1 MPLAPGTRLGP
12 YEIVAPAGAGGMG
25 EVYRARDT
33 RLGRDVAIKV
43 LPADVASD
51 PALRQRLDREAR
63 AVSSL
68 SHPHICA
75 LYDVGQHD
83 GFDYLVMEYLEGE
96 TLATLLARGALPL
109 DQVLRYAAEMADAL
123 QAAHRAGIIHRDLKP
138 GNIMIT
144 RTGARLLDFGLA
156 KPVPAGAHGHGGAS
170 VGATVSAPLTAEGTV
185 MGTFQ
190 YMSPEQVEGRNAD
203 ARSDIFALGAVIYEA
218 ATGRRA
224 FDGRTTASVIAA
236 ILERQPSPISSVQ
249 PLAPAAL
256 DDLVRGC
263 LAKDP
268 EERWQT
274 AHDVKVQLQDV
285 RRRAADTSTAAPRP
299 GVRRGKGA
307 VWVAAAAA
315 LLGAGALA
323 AVYWPRTTPETAVL
337 RAWLLPPEG
346 HSYVP
351 NDFALSP
358 DGRRVAFVAAGAD
371 GVSALWVNTLDSTQ
385 PARVS
390 GSNGAASPF
399 WSPDSRWIGFFAQG
413 RLLKIEAGGT
423 AMQEICKVS
432 PIARLGVWGAHGDIL
447 FANTVF
453 GPLQRVPAAGG
464 VMAPATSTPDDM
476 PGEAHRFAQFLPD
489 GRRFLYVASWTHEQR
504 GGVYLASLDGG
515 PATLVSADIRSRI
528 LLAND
533 HLIYVAGGI
542 VYAQPFDTRS
552 ATLAGPPRVLL
563 RNEVAWDWR
572 FGDLP
577 VTASSNGILLYQS
590 WHTYNSRLVWF
601 DRTGKELGPVGAP
614 GYASPELSPD
624 GRYVAVGYDATG
636 AGQQNLWIYDLQ
648 RRIPVQLTNSGIDTA
663 HVWSADGRSLLYT
676 SQRKL
681 TGLFRR
687 PADGTGQEELLV
699 ETPAHLLVNAYAPL
713 ANRVLYMDFRNQAP
727 ELRALDLET
736 QHDELIDNGAEG
748 SYSPDGR
755 WLVYVGY
762 PSPGL
767 LLRSTSGGPRIP
779 LTNGFGSQARWGADM
794 KEIFYIA
801 PDKQMMRIPL
811 TMRDG
816 TLEPGDPVPLFQT
829 RIIQARL
836 ALFQYDVTRD
846 AQRFLINSVPR
857 EDAAAPLTLL
867 VNWPQFLDR

>member
-1 MPLAPGTRLGP
+1 MHLTPGTRLGP

-43 LPADVASD
+43 LPAHVAFD

-63 AVSSL
+63 TVSSL

-75 LYDVGQHD
+75 LHDVGHHQ
-83 GFDYLVMEYLEGE
+83 GVDYLVMEYLEGE
-96 TLATLLARGALPL
+96 TLAARLARGALPQ
-109 DQVLRYAAEMADAL
+109 DQVLRYASEIADAL
-123 QAAHRAGIIHRDLKP
+123 EAAHRKGIVHRDLKP

-144 RTGARLLDFGLA
+144 RSGARLLDFGLA
-156 KPVPAGAHGHGGAS
+156 KPVSVAPHGHGD
-170 VGATVSAPLTAEGTV
+170 TVSAPLTAEGTV

-190 YMSPEQVEGRNAD
+190 YMSPEQIEGRDAD
-203 ARSDIFALGAVIYEA
+203 ARSDLFSLGAVIYEA

-236 ILERQPSPISSVQ
+236 VLERDPPPIPTVQ
-249 PLAPAAL
+249 PLAPEAL

-274 AHDVKVQLQDV
+274 AHDVKLQLQAL
-285 RRRAADTSTAAPRP
+285 RKRAADTPVDASSTQ
-299 GVRRGKGA
+299 GRRGKRIVSA
-307 VWVAAAAA
+307 VAAAA
-315 LLGAGALA
+315 LLSLVALA
-323 AVYWPRTTPETAVL
+323 AVDWPRTRPEAPIL

-358 DGRRVAFVAAGAD
+358 DGRRVAFVAADAE
-371 GVSALWVNTLDSTQ
+371 GVPALWVNTLDSTQ

-390 GSNGAASPF
+390 GSDGAGSPF
-399 WSPDSRWIGFFAQG
+399 WSPDSRWIAFFARG

-423 AMQEICKVS
+423 GMEEICKVS

-447 FANTVF
+447 FTDKVF
-453 GPLQRVPAAGG
+453 GSLQRVPAAGG
-464 VMAPATSTPDDM
+464 AIVNATNTPEDM

-515 PATLVSADIRSRI
+515 PATLVSPEIRSRI

-533 HLIYVAGGI
+533 HLIYVSDGI
-542 VYAQPFDTRS
+542 VYAQPFDMRH

-563 RNEVAWDWR
+563 RNEIAWDWR

-590 WHTYNSRLVWF
+590 WRTYNSRLVWF
-601 DRTGKELGPVGAP
+601 DRTGKELESVGAP

-624 GRYVAVGYDATG
+624 DRYVAVGYDAQG
-636 AGQQNLWIYDLQ
+636 AGQQSVWIYDLQ
-648 RRIPVQLTNSGIDTA
+648 RHIPVQLTHSGIDTA
-663 HVWSADGRSLLYT
+663 HVWSPDGRSLIYT
-676 SQRKL
+676 SQRTL

-687 PADGTGQEELLV
+687 PADGTGQEETLL
-699 ETPAHLLVNAYAPL
+699 ETPAHLLVNAHAPA
-713 ANRVLYMDFRNQAP
+713 ANRVLFMDFRSQDVQ
-727 ELRALDLET
+727 LRVFDLET
-736 QHDELIDNGAEG
+736 KRDELIDGGAEG

-755 WLVYVGY
+755 WLAYVGF
-762 PSPGL
+762 PAPGL
-767 LLRSTSGGPRIP
+767 LLRSASGGRRIP
-779 LTNGFGSQARWGADM
+779 LTNGPGSQPRWGVDM

-801 PDKQMMRIPL
+801 PDKKLVSVPL
-811 TMRDG
+811 TQRDG
-816 TLEPGDPVPLFQT
+816 MLEPGNAVALFQT
-829 RIIQARL
+829 RIVQPRL
-836 ALFQYDVTRD
+836 VLFQYDVSRD
-846 AQRFLINSVPR
+846 GQRFLINSLPR

-867 VNWPQFLDR
+867 LNWPQYLDR

>member
-1 MPLAPGTRLGP
+1 MHLTPGTRLGP

-43 LPADVASD
+43 LPAHVSSD

-63 AVSSL
+63 TVSSL

-75 LYDVGQHD
+75 LHDVGHHD
-83 GFDYLVMEYLEGE
+83 GVDYLVMEYLEGE
-96 TLATLLARGALPL
+96 TLAARLARGALPQ
-109 DQVLRYAAEMADAL
+109 DQVLRYASEIADAL
-123 QAAHRAGIIHRDLKP
+123 EAAHRKGIVHRDLKP

-144 RTGARLLDFGLA
+144 RSGARLLDFGLA
-156 KPVPAGAHGHGGAS
+156 KPVSVAPHGHGD
-170 VGATVSAPLTAEGTV
+170 TVSAPLTAEGTV

-190 YMSPEQVEGRNAD
+190 YMSPEQIEGRDAD
-203 ARSDIFALGAVIYEA
+203 ARSDLFSLGAVIYEA

-224 FDGRTTASVIAA
+224 FDGRTAASVIAGV
-236 ILERQPSPISSVQ
+236 LEREPPPISTVQ

-274 AHDVKVQLQDV
+274 AHDVKLQLQAL
-285 RRRAADTSTAAPRP
+285 RRRVADTPTGPSATQR
-299 GVRRGKGA
+299 RRGRRIA
-307 VWVAAAAA
+307 SAVAATA
-315 LLGAGALA
+315 LLSLVALA
-323 AVYWPRTTPETAVL
+323 AAYWPRTQPDPPVL
-337 RAWLLPPEG
+337 RAWLLPPDG

-358 DGRRVAFVAAGAD
+358 DGRRVAFVAADAE
-371 GVSALWVNTLDSTQ
+371 GVPALWVNTLDSMH

-390 GSNGAASPF
+390 GSDGAGSPF
-399 WSPDSRWIGFFAQG
+399 WSPDSHWIAFFARG

-423 AMQEICKVS
+423 GMQEICKVS
-432 PIARLGVWGAHGDIL
+432 AIARLGVWGAQGDIL
-447 FANTVF
+447 FADRVF
-453 GPLQRVPAAGG
+453 GSLQRVPAAGG
-464 VMAPATSTPDDM
+464 AMVKATNIPENM

-504 GGVYLASLDGG
+504 GGVYLANLDGG
-515 PATLVSADIRSRI
+515 PATLVSPEIRSRI
-528 LLAND
+528 LLVND
-533 HLIYVAGGI
+533 HLIYVSGGI
-542 VYAQPFDTRS
+542 VYAQPFDTRR

-563 RNEVAWDWR
+563 RNEIAWDWR

-590 WHTYNSRLVWF
+590 WRTYNSRLVWF
-601 DRTGKELGPVGAP
+601 DRTGKELESVGAP

-624 GRYVAVGYDATG
+624 DRYVAVGYDAQG
-636 AGQQNLWIYDLQ
+636 AGQQSVWIYDLQ

-663 HVWSADGRSLLYT
+663 HVWSPDGRSLIYT
-676 SQRKL
+676 SQRTL

-687 PADGTGQEELLV
+687 PADGTGQEETFL
-699 ETPAHLLVNAYAPL
+699 ETPAHLLVNAHAPA
-713 ANRVLYMDFRNQAP
+713 ANRVLFMDFRSQDP
-727 ELRALDLET
+727 QLRVFDLET
-736 QHDELIDNGAEG
+736 KQDELIDGGAEG

-755 WLVYVGY
+755 WLAYVGF
-762 PSPGL
+762 PAPGL
-767 LLRSTSGGPRIP
+767 HLRSASGGRRIP
-779 LTNGFGSQARWGADM
+779 LTNGPGSQPRWAADM

-801 PDKQMMRIPL
+801 PDKKLMSVPL
-811 TMRDG
+811 TPRDG
-816 TLEPGDPVPLFQT
+816 MLEPGDAVALFQT
-829 RIIQARL
+829 RIVQPRL
-836 ALFQYDVTRD
+836 VLFQYDVSRD
-846 AQRFLINSVPR
+846 GQRFLINSLPR

-867 VNWPQFLDR
+867 LNWPQYLDR